1 MNQAK
6 AKAVQRPLWRSA
18 LRVAIIYA
26 GIAMAWIFATD
37 IAVSHGQFST
47 VTVWSLTKGAFFVLV
62 TATLLFFFVRA
73 ALRELHDSQQQLRI
87 SEERYRRVTESNIIG
102 IFCWRLDG
110 AITEANDAFLD
121 LLGYTRADLQQ
132 GRIRWN
138 DLTPPEYRARDAQ
151 IAESLRTGATF
162 PTFEKE
168 YFRRDGSRVSVL
180 LGGALFVGSADEGVS
195 FVLDIS
201 ARKQAQMEL
210 HAAKEAAEAANRAKD
225 HFLATL
231 SHELRTPL
239 APVLL
244 TLSTMESDAALP
256 EAARADLRLM
266 RRNVELETHII
277 DDLLD
282 LTRIVQGRLRVNLE
296 AADLGQLA
304 REAVEICAGAARQKN
319 VALQVAAS
327 APLPVLADPA
337 RMLQVLWNLVINAV
351 KFTPAGG
358 TVWIKA
364 APADGQ
370 AQVVVQDDGAGIDP
384 SVLANL
390 FQPFEQG
397 TLRPGTAGGLGLG
410 LAIARQVT
418 QAHRGHLAAAS
429 AGSGKG
435 ATFTLT
441 LPLHVGPSPAASTR
455 PPAASPA
462 VPARLAILLVEDHAD
477 TALIM
482 NRLLRAMGHQVT
494 VAGNVRAA
502 CEKIAAGKFDLLISD
517 IGLPD
522 GTGHDILTRARPGMP
537 AIAVSG
543 FGMPEDVQRSLAAG
557 FAEHLVKPINPLAL
571 ESVLARVVTQAGA
584 ATSASR

>member
-319 VALQVAAS
+319 VALQIAAS